1 MKETSEFDAMVNR
14 VGKAI
19 NSIPHRAGALAVNF
33 SKDRFRAGNWVNTTR
48 EPWAKRKEG
57 SSWSKRKERP
67 GRAIL
72 VDRGRLRRSIRVVSV
87 SAERVVIGTD
97 VPYARA
103 HNEGFE
109 GKITQ
114 QVRAHTRNKKG
125 RVDVYNVDTRKR
137 SSRTTSVG
145 SIAVKAHSRTINQKL
160 PQRRF
165 IGNSVILERQ
175 LNRMITIEIQRAIK
189 NI

>member
-1 MKETSEFDAMVNR
+1 MKETSEFDAMVTR

-19 NSIPHRAGALAVNF
+19 NGIPHRAGALAVNF

-48 EPWAKRKEG
+48 EPWAKRAD
-57 SSWSKRKERP
+57 SSWVKRKERP

-72 VDRGRLRRSIRVVSV
+72 VDSGRLRRSIRVVSV

-109 GKITQ
+109 GKVTQ
-114 QVRAHTRNKKG
+114 QVRAYTRNKKG
-125 RVDVYNVDTRKR
+125 RVDVYNIDTRKR
-137 SSRTTSVG
+137 SSRTTTVG
-145 SIAVKAHSRTINQKL
+145 NIPVKAHSRTINQKL

-165 IGNSVILERQ
+165 LGNSAILERQ
-175 LNRMITIEIQRAIK
+175 LNRMITVEIQRAIK
-189 NI
+189 NT